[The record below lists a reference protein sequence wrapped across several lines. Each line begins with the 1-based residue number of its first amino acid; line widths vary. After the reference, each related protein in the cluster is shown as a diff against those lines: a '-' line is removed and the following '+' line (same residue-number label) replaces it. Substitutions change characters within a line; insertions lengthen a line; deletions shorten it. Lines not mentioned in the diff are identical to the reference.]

1 MDQATIIDI
10 ARKYKLLIENYIH
23 PKQVVL
29 FGSYSKGTQRP
40 DSDID
45 LAILVDKIDDT
56 WLRKSAQLY
65 QLTRQVDVRI
75 EPILL
80 DRNNDPS
87 GFVKHILA
95 EGISI

>member
-23 PKQVVL
+23 PKEVFL
-29 FGSYSKGTQRP
+29 FGSYSNGTQRP

-56 WLRKSAQLY
+56 WLRKSAH
-65 QLTRQVDVRI
+65 RAHKI
-75 EPILL
+75 
-80 DRNNDPS
+80 
-87 GFVKHILA
+87 
-95 EGISI
+95 